1 MKPKYREKAR
11 SWFMETQLYGQF
23 KNIYVHIGKDDERR
37 FGSSNYELDKPLQRE
52 KS

>member
-11 SWFMETQLYGQF
+11 SWFMETQLYSQF
-23 KNIYVHIGKDDERR
+23 KNIYVHFGKDDERR
-37 FGSSNYELDKPLQRE
+37 LGSSNYELDKPLQRE